1 MSEALSSYDR
11 LDDLYD
17 PIIDTLFEVFPQ
29 AERGFLLIGSG
40 LYDIKEDQVDE
51 LTVAG
56 VRSRVV
62 DAPATFS
69 RTLAKAVIARKSAYV
84 YQEGDEGVD
93 QAMSMVSMDIRS
105 AMMVPLMVQDMIL
118 GLMIIDTT
126 DTTRAFAKEDME
138 LAVTV
143 GRQIAI
149 AIKNAWLVQ
158 QAEEEA
164 ATRRNLSRF
173 LPKPVADQFMA
184 GRIDLALGEAPALAL
199 YCFPILLALHGFQKA
214 WILTV
219 WLKS

>member
-40 LYDIKEDQVDE
+40 LDDIKEDQVDE
-51 LTVAG
+51 LTVAN

-69 RTLAKAVIARKSAYV
+69 RTTKAVIARKSAYV

-173 LPKPVADQFMA
+173 LLNPWLINFMA
-184 GRIDLALGEAPALAL
+184 GRIDLALGKGFHWRCTVFRYCWL
-199 YCFPILLALHGFQKA
+199 YSDFRKA
-214 WILTV
+214 WIPTV